1 MSASSVII
9 LSLFAR
15 LSTCGKSK
23 YKGCTTSL
31 LFARFL
37 LLYARNISVFASD
50 FFPQIPILRTKSI
63 QEFLSKY

>member
-1 MSASSVII
+1 MIF
-9 LSLFAR
+9 SLLAR

-37 LLYARNISVFASD
+37 LLYARNISLLASD
-50 FFPQIPILRTKSI
+50 FFPQIPILRTKSMSV
-63 QEFLSKY
+63 FLSKY